1 MTRAIKISAPC
12 RLHFGLLR
20 FEKNTGASFGGL
32 GMMIDQ
38 PRVEVDLQPA
48 QQWQAVGSMADR
60 ALEFAHCVSRFAKL
74 AEQTPMHIRVCNVPP
89 AHCGLG
95 TGTQLALAVA
105 HGIYKLQGLPTPA
118 ADELAA
124 SVGRGKRS
132 AVGSHGFLHGGL
144 IWETG
149 QEQAGSLGTLARH
162 LAVPENWRILLIRSP
177 QQAGLHGDREGAAF
191 KNLPAVPHAVTEKLR
206 SIAEQTILPAVEN
219 ADFQSFGRGLYE
231 YGHLSGSCFS
241 AIQGGPF
248 ASPEISNLVDY
259 LRNHG
264 IQGVGQSSWGPTVF
278 AFVEDQTAAT
288 DLANHIKHHQDFAA
302 AEITITSADN
312 QGAKTKIFPT
322 TPP

>member
-1 MTRAIKISAPC
+1 MTRAVRISAPC

-20 FEKNTGASFGGL
+20 FGENVGASFGGL
-32 GMMIDQ
+32 GMMVDQ

-48 QQWQAVGSMADR
+48 PQWQAVGPMADR
-60 ALEFAHCVSRFAKL
+60 ALEFAHCVSRSAKL

-95 TGTQLALAVA
+95 SGTQLALAVA
-105 HGIYKLQGLPTPA
+105 HGIYKLQKLPTPA
-118 ADELAA
+118 ADQLAA

-149 QEQAGSLGTLARH
+149 QEQADTLGTLAKH

-177 QQAGLHGDREGAAF
+177 QQAGLHGDREGTAF
-191 KNLPAVPHAVTEKLR
+191 KNLPPVPNAVTEKLR

-219 ADFQSFGRGLYE
+219 ADFRSFGQGLYE
-231 YGHLSGSCFS
+231 YGHLSGNCFS
-241 AIQGGPF
+241 AVQGGPF

-288 DLANHIKHHQDFAA
+288 ALANHIKNHQDFAT

-312 QGAKTKIFPT
+312 QGAKTKIIPA